1 MDGRRIRL
9 ATLCALIALTLPSAG
24 TTATAARAALR
35 GRLPVAPIT
44 CPADVAR
51 NGILGVALTLPA
63 GWQETSP
70 AIDPRLLSPPT
81 LFFVVPIHG
90 AGNPRLLITGLGTT
104 TDPNEARAANA
115 AADRL
120 VRGSGQ
126 RGAPRPLVTRR
137 PITIAGAPGV
147 LLRGLPGQ
155 TPNVQIV
162 LAHAGALYN
171 FIAFIAFGQAER
183 LQADQRA
190 ALSSL
195 RFIPRLGPFP
205 PPPSFPPHPAPN
217 PFATVPTLALTGTG
231 AGGGALTV
239 RAAGHGYLPQEAVE
253 LDTCWRGIPRPGRHP
268 LYTSYVLTQ
277 VVTAGR
283 DGILDVVV
291 TIPVRPD
298 AYSSYT
304 LRTLARDSRIG
315 YRLAAATRR
324 G

>member
-1 MDGRRIRL
+1 MDVRCIRL

-35 GRLPVAPIT
+35 GRLRMARLT

-51 NGILGVALTLPA
+51 NSILGVALTLPA

-70 AIDPRLLSPPT
+70 AIDPRLLSDPS

-90 AGNPRLLITGLGTT
+90 VGNPRLLIAGLGTT
-104 TDPNEARAANA
+104 TDTNEARAANA

-120 VRGSGQ
+120 VRDSGQ
-126 RGAPRPLVTRR
+126 RGAPRPPVTRR

-147 LLRGLPGQ
+147 LLQGLPAQ
-155 TPNVQIV
+155 TANVQVV

-171 FIAFIAFGQAER
+171 FIAFGSDER

-190 ALSSL
+190 ALASL
-195 RFIPRLGPFP
+195 RFIPRLGAFPPFP
-205 PPPSFPPHPAPN
+205 PARSPARH
-217 PFATVPTLALTGTG
+217 PFAAVPTLALTGTG
-231 AGGGALTV
+231 AGSGALTV
-239 RAAGHGYLPQEAVE
+239 RAAGHGYLPHEAVE
-253 LDTCWRGIPRPGRHP
+253 LDTCWRGRPRPGRHP

-298 AYSSYT
+298 AYTAST

-315 YRLAAATRR
+315 FRLAAATRR